1 MTKLP
6 KRELFLCCIVDV
18 LILEEFTEVDGLQ
31 VRSKLIGAFK
41 TTGTNGLI
49 GILAELYFYIE
60 AGYLEKQYLGS
71 PCSPFAYAHPLG

>member
-49 GILAELYFYIE
+49 GILAELYFHIE